1 MFVIFGSARRQ
12 KGFDVFVQDV
22 CGRCH
27 NPNNMQL
34 VEISNWFS
42 LFFIPIFKITKE
54 FYLVCPHCGAARKV
68 PNKEAKAMIEQA
80 KNGAAPAVNRNV
92 RAENPQPTQQ
102 EFVQSQAAGVDV
114 RALIKNDID
123 RVMATIQDPAF
134 LSDNRNFEKLYNSL
148 KNGLVPKYNDPAL
161 VEEVLKEYFNI

>member
-22 CGRCH
+22 CGKCH

-68 PNKEAKAMIEQA
+68 PNKEAKVFIEQA
-80 KNGAAPAVNRNV
+80 KNGAVPAVNKSV
-92 RAENPQPTQQ
+92 RAGQPQNHQQ
-102 EFVQSQAAGVDV
+102 PVQPQNIDVDV
-114 RALIKNDID
+114 KALIKNDID
-123 RVMATIQDPAF
+123 RVMASIQDPAF
-134 LSDNRNFEKLYNSL
+134 LSDNSNFEKLYSSL
-148 KNGLVPKYNDPAL
+148 KNGLIPKYNNAEL
-161 VEEVLKEYFNI
+161 VEQVLKEYFNI

>member
-12 KGFDVFVQDV
+12 KGFNVFAQDV

-27 NPNNMQL
+27 TPNNMQL

-54 FYLVCPHCGAARKV
+54 FYFVCPSCGAARKV
-68 PNKEAKAMIEQA
+68 PNKEAKAIIEQS
-80 KNGAAPAVNRNV
+80 KNGVAPAVNRNV
-92 RAENPQPTQQ
+92 RAENTQPAV
-102 EFVQSQAAGVDV
+102 EQSIQNPTANVDV
-114 RALIKNDID
+114 TALIKNDID

-134 LSDNRNFEKLYNSL
+134 LNDNRNFEKLYNSL
-148 KNGLVPKYNDPAL
+148 KNGLIPKYNDPVL
-161 VEEVLKEYFNI
+161 VEQVLKEYFNI